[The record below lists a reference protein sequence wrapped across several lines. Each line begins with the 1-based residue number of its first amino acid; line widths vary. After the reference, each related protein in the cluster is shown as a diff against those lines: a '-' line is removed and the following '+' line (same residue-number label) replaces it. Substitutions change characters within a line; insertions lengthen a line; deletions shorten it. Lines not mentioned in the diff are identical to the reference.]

1 MSILNTSELTT
12 RIDALLNADDFG
24 KSSWQAEGLK
34 TTLTYKFEADS
45 TEDFRWTDVGGG
57 FVSFT
62 SAEITAFKKAL
73 NLLSDFLNIEFV
85 ELSVTS
91 STNADLSFFKANDLY
106 LNNPDSTGGGRGRWQ
121 YSGDTWNGQAVFN
134 AARDLSQDREF
145 DFVMH
150 EIGHALGLKHPGDY
164 DVGGNNP
171 PGPFLPTAEDN
182 EKYTVMSYTPEAG
195 GAPEPSNYMV
205 YDYASLQKW
214 WGANT
219 AVRTGTDVYTAAAD
233 SARSVIWDGGGVDAI
248 ANSTS
253 NNVVI
258 DLRQGAFS
266 SVNGTEN
273 LVVAYGTIIEN
284 AQGGAGNDTL
294 IGNSSD
300 NLMTGGSGNDI
311 IDGGAGTADIARYF
325 GNSTEYTISKS
336 LDGKITVTDQV
347 DGRDG
352 IDQLTNI
359 ESLLFSDKIVTA
371 SSITDPSDTVKLSTL
386 ATLIE
391 ASSSNLAQFNALSV
405 GYNFLG
411 GVPSVSGFISLI
423 NTNIQTNF
431 GSKTATSPGPI
442 FNDENVYI
450 NIANAL
456 YQGNATLRSVFDSFL
471 ASESTLAGKLSLLY
485 DDIIAPSARSEAGKA
500 FFQSQSEF
508 YIARAAELG
517 ISGINGAAVVGGA
530 ALTKIAVD
538 GNLAGTGDSVNDL
551 AKAVMAGS
559 AALPISSEFLTPR
572 EIADGTAFDGNDTLN
587 ARLSFE
593 QAAINDEV
601 QLIQTVGTIDDPFV
615 MV

>member
-1 MSILNTSELTT
+1 MSILNTSELTN